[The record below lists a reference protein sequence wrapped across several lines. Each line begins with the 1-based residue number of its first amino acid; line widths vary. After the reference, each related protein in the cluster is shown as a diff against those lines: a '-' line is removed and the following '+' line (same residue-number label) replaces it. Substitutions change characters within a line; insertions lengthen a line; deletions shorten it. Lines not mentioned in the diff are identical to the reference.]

1 MTFRS
6 ATPLLLAAAAALPL
20 GGCAISIN
28 DPGAPSPSVARAA
41 AATLMIRFEGIETPN
56 GQIMLSVF
64 DNAAAHDGNGA
75 PVRVAAIP
83 VDGTTAVASF
93 EGLAPGDYAVKAFH
107 DIDGDGKMGTNPFG
121 MPLEPYAFSN
131 NAKAQGGPPRWE
143 AARFSV
149 AAGANTIRITI
160 K

>member
-1 MTFRS
+1 MTFRLV
-6 ATPLLLAAAAALPL
+6 TPLLLAAAALPL

-28 DPGAPSPSVARAA
+28 DPGAPSTSIARGSAA
-41 AATLMIRFEGIETPN
+41 NLAIRFEGIETPK

-64 DNAAAHDGNGA
+64 DNAAAHDQNGA
-75 PVRVAAIP
+75 PVRVAAVP
-83 VDGTTAVASF
+83 VDGTTAIASF

-121 MPLEPYAFSN
+121 MPIEPYAFSN
-131 NAKAQGGPPRWE
+131 NAKVQGGPPRWE
-143 AARFSV
+143 AARFPV
-149 AAGANTIRITI
+149 AAGANTISIAI

>member
-1 MTFRS
+1 MTFRLV
-6 ATPLLLAAAAALPL
+6 TPFLLAAAALPL

-41 AATLMIRFEGIETPN
+41 AATLTVRFEGIETPK

-64 DNAAAHDGNGA
+64 DNAPAHDQNGA
-75 PVRVAAIP
+75 PVRVAAVP
-83 VDGTTAVASF
+83 VEGTSALANF

-107 DIDGDGKMGTNPFG
+107 DVDGDSKMGTNPFG

-131 NAKAQGGPPRWE
+131 NAKAQGAPPRWE
-143 AARFSV
+143 ATRFPV

>member
-1 MTFRS
+1 MTIRLL
-6 ATPLLLAAAAALPL
+6 TPLLLAAAALPL

-41 AATLMIRFEGIETPN
+41 AASLTIRFEGIETPK

-75 PVRVAAIP
+75 PVRVAAVP
-83 VDGTTAVASF
+83 VEGTTAVASF
-93 EGLAPGDYAVKAFH
+93 EGLAPGDYTVKAFH
-107 DIDGDGKMGTNPFG
+107 DIDGDGKMGINPFG

-131 NAKAQGGPPRWE
+131 NAKAQGGPPRWDN
-143 AARFSV
+143 ARFPV
-149 AAGANTIRITI
+149 AAGANAIRITI

>member
-1 MTFRS
+1 MTFRHV
-6 ATPLLLAAAAALPL
+6 TPLLIVAAAMPL
-20 GGCAISIN
+20 SGCSIAIN
-28 DPGAPSPSVARAA
+28 DPGAPSPSVVRAA
-41 AATLMIRFEGIETPN
+41 PATLAIRFEGIETTK

-64 DNAAAHDGNGA
+64 DNAAAHDQNGA
-75 PVRVAAIP
+75 PVRVAAVP
-83 VDGTTAVASF
+83 VEGATTVASF

-131 NAKAQGGPPRWE
+131 NAKAQGGPPLW
-143 AARFSV
+143 AATRFPV
-149 AAGANTIRITI
+149 AAGANTVRITI

>member
-1 MTFRS
+1 MTFRFV
-6 ATPLLLAAAAALPL
+6 TPVLLAAAALPL

-41 AATLMIRFEGIETPN
+41 AASLTIRFEGIETPK

-64 DNAAAHDGNGA
+64 DSAAAHDQNGA
-75 PVRVAAIP
+75 PVRVAAVP
-83 VDGTTAVASF
+83 VEGTTAVASF

-121 MPLEPYAFSN
+121 MPIEPYAFSN
-131 NAKAQGGPPRWE
+131 NAKVHGGPPRWD
-143 AARFSV
+143 AARFPV
-149 AAGANTIRITI
+149 VAGANAIRITI

>member
-1 MTFRS
+1 MTIRFL
-6 ATPLLLAAAAALPL
+6 TPLLIAAAALPL

-28 DPGAPSPSVARAA
+28 DPGAPSPSVSRAA
-41 AATLMIRFEGIETPN
+41 AATLAIRFEGIETPK

-64 DNAAAHDGNGA
+64 DNAAAHDQNGA
-75 PVRVAAIP
+75 PVRVAAVP
-83 VDGTTAVASF
+83 VEGTTALASF

-131 NAKAQGGPPRWE
+131 NAKVQGGPPRWE
-143 AARFSV
+143 AARFPV

>member
-1 MTFRS
+1 MNTRLI
-6 ATPLLLAAAAALPL
+6 TPLLIIAAALPL

-41 AATLMIRFEGIETPN
+41 AASLTIRFEGIETPK

-64 DNAAAHDGNGA
+64 DNADAHDRNGA

-83 VDGTTAVASF
+83 VEGKTAIASF
-93 EGLAPGDYAVKAFH
+93 EGLAPADYAIKAFH
-107 DIDGDGKMGTNPFG
+107 DVDGDRKMGTNPFG

-131 NAKAQGGPPRWE
+131 NAKVQGGPPLWD
-143 AARFSV
+143 AARFPV
-149 AAGANTIRITI
+149 AAGSNTIRITI